1 MKQPAKPDLNLVPIK
16 SLSERVAD
24 SIVEGIASGAIRP
37 EQRIIEGE
45 LAERLNVSR
54 IPVREALKILSTQ
67 GIVIGRP
74 YHGMRVATF
83 DDDSIRQI
91 YEVRCC
97 FEKIAIRDARLQR
110 AGFPGLLKKLDAIID
125 KMADCLK
132 KGDLLGISKADLEF
146 HQEICLASQNAI
158 VITLWD
164 ALSRHMLIV
173 FELELLGDAER
184 THIVEHHR
192 SLRRAIERS
201 TPQDLSK
208 EIENHIMRLR
218 GKPGAAKPETA
229 ARKRSV
235 AAGSKR

>member
-1 MKQPAKPDLNLVPIK
+1 MPLSLNLVPIK

-24 SIVEGIASGAIRP
+24 SIVEGIASGAIKP

-54 IPVREALKILSTQ
+54 IPVREALKILSAQ

-83 DDDSIRQI
+83 DDAKIQQI

-97 FEKIAIRDARLQR
+97 FEKIAVRDARVHR
-110 AGFPGLLKKLDAIID
+110 ASFPNLLSKLDVIIS
-125 KMADCLK
+125 KMANCLK
-132 KGDLLGISKADLEF
+132 NGDLLGISKADLEF
-146 HQEICLASQNAI
+146 HHEICLASQNAI

-173 FELELLGDAER
+173 FEQELLGDAER
-184 THIVEHHR
+184 AHIVEHHR
-192 SLRRAIERS
+192 SLRRAIERC
-201 TPQDLSK
+201 TPQELSR
-208 EIENHIMRLR
+208 EIESHIMRLR
-218 GKPGAAKPETA
+218 GKPRALRPEITSRVRTFAADNN
-229 ARKRSV
+229 R
-235 AAGSKR
+235 

>member
-1 MKQPAKPDLNLVPIK
+1 MKPLNLVPIK

-45 LAERLNVSR
+45 LAEQLNVSR
-54 IPVREALKILSTQ
+54 IPVREALKILSAQ
-67 GIVIGRP
+67 GIVVGRP

-83 DDDSIRQI
+83 DDEKIRQI

-97 FEKIAIRDARLQR
+97 FEKIAIRDARLHR
-110 AGFPGLLKKLDAIID
+110 AGFPGLLKRLDAVVA

-146 HQEICLASQNAI
+146 HHEICLASQNDI

-164 ALSRHMLIV
+164 GLSRHMLIV
-173 FELELLGDAER
+173 FEQELLGDAER
-184 THIVEHHR
+184 AYIVEHHR
-192 SLRRAIERS
+192 SLRRALERG
-201 TPQDLSK
+201 TPQELSR
-208 EIENHIMRLR
+208 EIESHIMRLR
-218 GKPGAAKPETA
+218 GKPAVTRQEMA
-229 ARKRSV
+229 ARTRGL
-235 AAGSKR
+235 AAISKR